1 MIFSHLFVCGLNGCD
16 RYANIRWGGTRKLRP
31 STAFQKKKNN
41 RSSTTIFQETQV
53 CVNNWYLESQD
64 IKKQPLP
71 SFKKNVYIYIIF
83 ENKNKILHGIVVVI
97 INKVVVN
104 LYRLKY

>member
-1 MIFSHLFVCGLNGCD
+1 MWIE
-16 RYANIRWGGTRKLRP
+16 WLR
-31 STAFQKKKNN
+31 SVREYSMGRHKKAKTFDCLSKKKNN

-71 SFKKNVYIYIIF
+71 SFKKNVYIYHI
-83 ENKNKILHGIVVVI
+83 
-97 INKVVVN
+97 
-104 LYRLKY
+104 